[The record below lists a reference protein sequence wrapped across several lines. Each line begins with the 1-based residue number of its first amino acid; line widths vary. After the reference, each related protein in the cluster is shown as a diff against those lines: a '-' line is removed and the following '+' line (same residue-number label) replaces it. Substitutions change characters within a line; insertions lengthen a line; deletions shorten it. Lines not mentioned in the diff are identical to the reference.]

1 MPRAVWRVTRAANA
15 FLAVLRLTEV
25 NSTKHWVSQGHQSI
39 PSDCEIL
46 VTHLATRDDF
56 YFFGQVRTMNLV
68 LFFDP
73 VPGLGIF
80 PSIFSRYITFYVL
93 FLL

>member
-1 MPRAVWRVTRAANA
+1 M
-15 FLAVLRLTEV
+15 
-25 NSTKHWVSQGHQSI
+25 

-80 PSIFSRYITFYVL
+80 SEHFFSLYNLLCLIFAVRNVEHDTTIKD
-93 FLL
+93 